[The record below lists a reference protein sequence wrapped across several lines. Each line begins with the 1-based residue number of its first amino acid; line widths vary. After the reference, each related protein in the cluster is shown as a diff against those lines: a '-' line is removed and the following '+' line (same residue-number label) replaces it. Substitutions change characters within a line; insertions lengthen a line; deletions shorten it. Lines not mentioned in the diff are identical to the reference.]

1 MGYTT
6 RKLYGSNNN
15 AVIDNETGERIDI
28 IYDNGEGDSIYGGE
42 KNKRLKFNNFR
53 IPFLPSNIDIVDR
66 RGFNVSRTN
75 YFMLDS
81 GQDYR
86 IVYTN

>member
-28 IYDNGEGDSIYGGE
+28 IYDNGESDSIYGGE

-53 IPFLPSNIDIVDR
+53 IPFLASNVEIVDR
-66 RGFNVSRTN
+66 RGFNASGTN